1 MSFALLLGHSAWAID
16 LYSLSASELSA
27 IKKLGFTESEI
38 SSLDKEALKS
48 ALKEKLEYQKDEQ
61 LKIGKEKLQEVVKE
75 KITPKLEELKTKI
88 EQEKESLKKDAVKLA
103 GGYLTSTVS
112 LFAATLIAPQAI
124 MVCKTKPSAVIY
136 AGSAALYILQ
146 EMRNIKILK
155 ASQLAEIELVN
166 GYNAD
171 KTKSVKENAKILESK
186 VDQQVGYL
194 QAYKGTL
201 VHAVNGLKKKAK
213 NAKMV
218 SIGFL
223 ASSAAAAAEQMDWIS
238 GGGAC
243 IASAVPSIERLH
255 FSPQL
260 DRRYAALI
268 AAANKT
274 EDKWA
279 YYYEWESLKFGVNR
293 SLTWKEYNR
302 LKDVS
307 VSDSILVNAMNVIHS
322 HLLASAFAA
331 EDSKKVTV
339 MGSLKNNKA
348 ADWLGDLDKLG
359 IVGGVA
365 TSIVAY
371 MAGWQM
377 SFLKSIMASGTSRA
391 ITFGAQGALAFTA
404 GKLFEDAATELG
416 KKLDKIDRLIF
427 ESQNLAKKGINALV
441 PSDADAVR
449 FQEIAA
455 KLGVASNKLITT
467 MDLNEARDYLERI
480 KNKVEKLNDKDKA
493 LIKKYEVELSE
504 KLKEKKIETK
514 EKLKVESES
523 VYLPLQLPLPGSFNL
538 LALFF
543 PSAEASSA
551 DTFSIVTRIRDIE
564 CIEKKSCPP
573 LSFFKSNN
581 PNLKLLNQYLGLFE
595 RYYQGVTLNNLAL
608 ENNATGVLET
618 NKKVMTNYRNTVFQN
633 SQEQA
638 KAKNTNY
645 NDFEKAKIA
654 QESSM
659 FSTFY
664 SSLSIQERQEMEEK
678 LNPASGNYAIAQID
692 PSSRKQGSG
701 TLLSSDE
708 LKVVGQLVSRLAG
721 PAVSGPDMSFVER
734 KTAPEEEFNFGNI
747 SIHPKESELFEIIHL
762 RYLQFLKKNFND
774 L

>member
-61 LKIGKEKLQEVVKE
+61 LKKGKEKLQEVVKE

-136 AGSAALYILQ
+136 AGSAAVYILQ

-608 ENNATGVLET
+608 ENNATGALET

-708 LKVVGQLVSRLAG
+708 LKVVGQLVSRLAD

>member
-1 MSFALLLGHSAWAID
+1 MAHSAWAID

-38 SSLDKEALKS
+38 NSFDEDALKS
-48 ALKEKLEYQKDEQ
+48 ALKEKLEYQKDEL
-61 LKIGKEKLQEVVKE
+61 LKKGKEKLQEVVKE
-75 KITPKLEELKTKI
+75 KIAPKLEELKTKI
-88 EQEKESLKKDAVKLA
+88 EKEKESLKKDAVKLA

-136 AGSAALYILQ
+136 AGSAAVYVLQ

-155 ASQLAEIELVN
+155 ASQLAEIEMVN
-166 GYNAD
+166 GYTAD

-194 QAYKGTL
+194 QAYKGTI

-243 IASAVPSIERLH
+243 VASSGPFIERLQ

-260 DRRYAALI
+260 DRRYAVLI
-268 AAANKT
+268 ETANKT

-293 SLTWKEYNR
+293 SLSWKEYNR

-359 IVGGVA
+359 IAGGVA

-416 KKLDKIDRLIF
+416 QKLDKIDRLIF
-427 ESQNLAKKGINALV
+427 ESQNLAQKGINTLV

-455 KLGVASNKLITT
+455 KLGVTSNKLITA
-467 MDLNEARDYLERI
+467 MSLNEAQDYLDRI
-480 KNKVEKLNDKDKA
+480 KNKVEKLDDEGKA

-514 EKLKVESES
+514 EKVKVES
-523 VYLPLQLPLPGSFNL
+523 VYLPLSFPLPHSLNFL
-538 LALFF
+538 DLFF
-543 PSAEASSA
+543 PSAEASTAATS
-551 DTFSIVTRIRDIE
+551 SIVTRIRDIDCVE
-564 CIEKKSCPP
+564 RKSCPP
-573 LSFFKSNN
+573 LSFIKSNN
-581 PNLKLLNQYLGLFE
+581 SNLKLLNQYLGLFE
-595 RYYQGVTLNNLAL
+595 RYYQGVTLNNPAQEYHATGAL
-608 ENNATGVLET
+608 EA
-618 NKKVMTNYRNTVFQN
+618 NKKLITNYRNTVFQK

-659 FSTFY
+659 LSAFY
-664 SSLSIQERQEMEEK
+664 SALSIEERQEMEEK
-678 LNPASGNYAIAQID
+678 LNPASGNYAIAKIGLA
-692 PSSRKQGSG
+692 PRKQGSG

-708 LKVVGQLVSRLAG
+708 LKIVGQLISRLG
-721 PAVSGPDMSFVER
+721 SPAVSGPDMSFVER
-734 KTAPEEEFNFGNI
+734 ETAPEEEFNFGNT
-747 SIHPKESELFEIIHL
+747 SIHPKESELFEIIHS